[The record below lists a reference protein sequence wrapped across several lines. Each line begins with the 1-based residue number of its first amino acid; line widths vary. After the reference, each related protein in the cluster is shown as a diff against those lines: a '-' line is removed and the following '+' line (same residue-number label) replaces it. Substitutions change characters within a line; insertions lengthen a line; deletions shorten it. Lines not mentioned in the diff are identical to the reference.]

1 MLEERIWTKSQLQK
15 MSELKKEHRIPQY
28 VIDEVERVVKILDCY
43 YGEKRDVDNDD
54 GGYVYLISSE
64 NAGTVRSEY
73 LKILKQYNLDEDMAE
88 FEDIL
93 CSDGEIEWHSDLF
106 LVCNDYGVTIIYPI
120 QGGGEQAL

>member
-1 MLEERIWTKSQLQK
+1 

-28 VIDEVERVVKILDCY
+28 VIDEVERIVQILDCY

-54 GGYVYLISSE
+54 GGYVCLISSE
-64 NAGTVRSEY
+64 NVGTVRSEY

-93 CSDGEIEWHSDLF
+93 YSDGKIEWHSDLF

-120 QGGGEQAL
+120 QKGGEQEL